1 MLREDEDIAYRVAA
15 VVRLADGETSKASRL
30 KLAGGW
36 PFMIVDV
43 SGYGLLGASW
53 TRPLFL

>member
-1 MLREDEDIAYRVAA
+1 MVFRSVGMGDLVPARGGLMLREDEDIAYRVAA

-36 PFMIVDV
+36 P
-43 SGYGLLGASW
+43 L
-53 TRPLFL
+53 